1 MKVKMIVL
9 WNVMLC
15 SCRVIWW
22 MGTNVS
28 GVAVTSIFNFGDMF
42 DVIVSLLPVFF
53 KLLYSHTI
61 VTIHN
66 VYMYHYHST

>member
-1 MKVKMIVL
+1 MIVL
-9 WNVMLC
+9 WNVMPCGCFL
-15 SCRVIWW
+15 IWW
-22 MGTNVS
+22 MGTGVS
-28 GVAVTSIFNFGDMF
+28 GVDVTSIFNSGDMF

-53 KLLYSHTI
+53 KLLYTHTI